1 MGDSVAKSDYRP
13 VPVGR
18 PPFRHRYEVYSPKL
32 DRRVTLYSWDAV
44 LAWTLIEATTQIE
57 HFCERPGLVQ
67 VNQDWRL
74 ADFWVRRAGK
84 SELWLLPDLNLP
96 IIGAA
101 PRIDSAPDITMPP
114 KIAEELKLH
123 AVLIRNWQSALPY
136 VTSNRRWIT
145 AQQSTRIV
153 TFCAHSK
160 PLVEIEQ
167 QELPSDPVITR
178 TVVFDL
184 ARRGLLLAED
194 MDSRPLRAGS
204 RFIAA

>member
-1 MGDSVAKSDYRP
+1 MGDSRTESDFRP

-18 PPFRHRYEVYSPKL
+18 PPFRHRYEVFSPKL
-32 DRRVTLYSWDAV
+32 DRSVTLFSWDAV
-44 LAWTLIEATTQIE
+44 LAWTLIEATAQIDR
-57 HFCERPGLVQ
+57 FCERPGLIQ
-67 VNQDWRL
+67 VNEDWRL
-74 ADFWVRRAGK
+74 ADFWVRRAGQ

-101 PRIDSAPDITMPP
+101 PRIDSAPIITMPST
-114 KIAEELKLH
+114 IAEQLKLH

-145 AQQSTRIV
+145 AQQNTRII
-153 TFCAHSK
+153 TFCAQSK
-160 PLVEIEQ
+160 ALVEIERR
-167 QELPSDPVITR
+167 ELPSDPVITR

-184 ARRGLLLAED
+184 ARRGLLHAED
-194 MDSRPLRAGS
+194 MDSHPLRAGS